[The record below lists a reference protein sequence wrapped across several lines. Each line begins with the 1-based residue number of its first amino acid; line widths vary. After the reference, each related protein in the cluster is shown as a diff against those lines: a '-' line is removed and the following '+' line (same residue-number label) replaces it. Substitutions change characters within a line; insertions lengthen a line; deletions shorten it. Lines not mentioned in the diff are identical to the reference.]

1 MAPVVSE
8 DGFLGWIAM
17 ARPEFTVTDELRLVV
32 AIAAGSGVMTHEE
45 IAIGLG
51 ISRPTLEK
59 HFADELAEG
68 AYRKRL
74 EVLEAMH
81 AAALK
86 GNVTAQREYLSR
98 SPRAAAPR
106 PPEEKPGKPEKLGK
120 KEQADRD
127 ARTAAEGTDWQHLLK
142 PRTPLQ

>member
-1 MAPVVSE
+1 
-8 DGFLGWIAM
+8 M
-17 ARPEFTVTDELRLVV
+17 ARPEFQVTDELRRRV
-32 AIAAGSGVMTHEE
+32 AIAAGSGTMTHEE

-59 HFADELAEG
+59 HFVEELAEG

-86 GNVTAQREYLSR
+86 GNITAQREYLSR
-98 SPRAAAPR
+98 SPRASPTR
-106 PPEEKPGKPEKLGK
+106 PPEQPEKPEKVGK

-127 ARTAAEGTDWQHLLK
+127 ARTAHEGTEWETLLRK
-142 PRTPLQ
+142 PTQLQ

>member
-1 MAPVVSE
+1 
-8 DGFLGWIAM
+8 M
-17 ARPEFTVTDELRLVV
+17 ARPEFQVTDELRRRV
-32 AIAAGSGVMTHEE
+32 AIAAGSGTMTHEE

-59 HFADELAEG
+59 HFEVELAEG

-86 GNVTAQREYLSR
+86 GNVTAAREYLAR
-98 SPRAAAPR
+98 SPRASPTR
-106 PPEEKPGKPEKLGK
+106 PPADQPEKPEKVGK

-127 ARTAAEGTDWQHLLK
+127 ARTAHEGTEWESLLRK
-142 PRTPLQ
+142 PPAQLQ